1 MNMSAQQAGHV
12 GHVAGIRVFVNGPGG
27 GNPVPLVR
35 HAKGMTTADMQAVA
49 RRHGH
54 ESAFVFAPNEP
65 GIDWKFRFFV
75 PNHEMEMCGHATV
88 GALWALREWGEWT
101 TPTARIRTLSGLV
114 DAWWD
119 APRARVWISQP
130 KVRLSAVDAHFG
142 QRVWQVLSPGQE
154 HRHQHQQVAERDP
167 PVINAATSR
176 VKTLVRMPGIAALD
190 ALVPLS
196 GHVEAACAA
205 IDSTG
210 LYPYAV
216 EAGAGGAPV
225 VAARQ
230 FPRSS
235 GYPEDAATGIAAAAL
250 WGYLSSTD
258 AIPVGTP
265 DAPVVTSI
273 RQGEAMGSPSAIDL
287 QARFGAHG
295 EVVGCWLGGQVEWA
309 AL

>member
-1 MNMSAQQAGHV
+1 MPLHDMNTPPRHAGEV
-12 GHVAGIRVFVNGPGG
+12 VGIRVFVNGPGG

-35 HAKGMTTADMQAVA
+35 NAQGMSAADMQAVA
-49 RRHGH
+49 ARHAH
-54 ESAFVFAPNEP
+54 ESAFVFEPNEP

-75 PNHEMEMCGHATV
+75 PRHEMEMCGHATV
-88 GALWALREWGEWT
+88 GTLWALRAWGEWT

-130 KVRLSAVDAHFG
+130 KVRLSAVDAHLG
-142 QRVWQVLSPGQE
+142 QRVWQVLCPQAPTG
-154 HRHQHQQVAERDP
+154 AEA
-167 PVINAATSR
+167 PVVNASTSR
-176 VKTLVRMPGIAALD
+176 VKTLVRMPGIAALN
-190 ALVPLS
+190 ALTPLLAQ
-196 GHVEAACAA
+196 VEAACAA
-205 IDSTG
+205 VDSTG
-210 LYPYAV
+210 LYPYAL
-216 EAGAGGAPV
+216 EDGADGAPV

-235 GYPEDAATGIAAAAL
+235 GYAEDAATGIAAAAL
-250 WGYLSSTD
+250 WGCLSATD

-273 RQGEAMGSPSAIDL
+273 RQGEAMGSPSAIEL
-287 QARFGAHG
+287 QARFGTHG

>member
-1 MNMSAQQAGHV
+1 MNMTSQQAGE
-12 GHVAGIRVFVNGPGG
+12 VAGIRVFVNGPRG

-35 HAKGMTTADMQAVA
+35 NAEGMTASDMQAVA

-54 ESAFVFAPNEP
+54 ESAFVFAPTEP

-88 GALWALREWGEWT
+88 GALWALRNWGEWT
-101 TPTARIRTLSGLV
+101 TPTARIRTLSGVV

-119 APRARVWISQP
+119 GPRGRVWISQP
-130 KVRLSAVDAHFG
+130 KVRLSAVDAHFSDRIG
-142 QRVWQVLSPGQE
+142 QVL
-154 HRHQHQQVAERDP
+154 DP
-167 PVINAATSR
+167 RQPAGRIPLVVNAATSR
-176 VKTLVRMPGIAALD
+176 VKTLVRMPTIAALD
-190 ALVPLS
+190 ALAPALEQ
-196 GHVEAACAA
+196 VEATCAA

-216 EAGAGGAPV
+216 ETAADGTPV

-250 WGYLSSTD
+250 WGYLSTTD
-258 AIPVGTP
+258 AVPVGTP
-265 DAPVVTSI
+265 GAPVVTSV

-287 QARFGAHG
+287 QARFGPHG
-295 EVVGCWLGGQVEWA
+295 DVVGCWLSGQVEWA

>member
-1 MNMSAQQAGHV
+1 MNMTPQSSAQ
-12 GHVAGIRVFVNGPGG
+12 VAGLRVFVNGPRG

-35 HAKGMTTADMQAVA
+35 SAAGMASSDMQAVA

-65 GIDWKFRFFV
+65 GIDWTFRFFV

-101 TPTARIRTLSGLV
+101 TPLARVRTLSGVV
-114 DAWWD
+114 DARWD
-119 APRARVWISQP
+119 APRGRVWISQP
-130 KVRLSAVDAHFG
+130 KVRLSALDAHFG
-142 QRVWQVLSPGQE
+142 EQVCRVLSP
-154 HRHQHQQVAERDP
+154 QQPTVRNLN
-167 PVINAATSR
+167 VVNAATSR
-176 VKTLVRMPGIAALD
+176 VKTLVRMPTVAALD
-190 ALVPLS
+190 ALTPLLAQ
-196 GHVEAACAA
+196 VEATCAA

-216 EAGAGGAPV
+216 EAAADGTTV

-250 WGYLSSTD
+250 WGYLSATD
-258 AIPVGTP
+258 AVPVGTP
-265 DAPVVTSI
+265 AAPVVTTV
-273 RQGEAMGSPSAIDL
+273 RQGEAMGSPSAIEL

-295 EVVGCWLGGQVEWA
+295 EVVGCWLSGQVEWA